1 MGIPLDLQRTL
12 QIKPIGV
19 RDGVMVVAPLY
30 PLTAQEILHISQS
43 ESGMPVEEQPL
54 DRQEI
59 LRYLRSISGGLGPG
73 DLVRNFS
80 SDFSTCLLEAVEA
93 NASDLHIRLM
103 RNGEVSYL
111 RRRVHGYLQTPVAM
125 DMATAKRFMTW
136 VKQKAELDSSEH
148 LLPQEGRFSLFSSGV
163 TLEFRV
169 SCSGQSEGETMVI
182 RLLDPRRKLS
192 FRALSANPDL
202 VQCLEKLI
210 SIRTKQGGLV
220 LISGPTGAGKT
231 TSLAALTS
239 ALPLDRL
246 KVVAIEDPVE
256 IRTAGVDHLEV
267 DAAHGLG
274 FAVLLRAVLRQD
286 PDVIVVGEI
295 RDAETAEIAL
305 RAVETGHWVMASV
318 HAGSVLE
325 TVFRLTSLLPACY
338 QDLGRMTIQTR
349 LHAVINQQL
358 MPRNDGRQL
367 VMEALFVDTHE
378 RPIPWYAAQA
388 NPAEFAGCTYFSR
401 Q

>member
-12 QIKPIGV
+12 QIKPMGV
-19 RDGVMVVAPLY
+19 RDGVMLVAPLY
-30 PLTAQEILHISQS
+30 PLTSQEILNLSQA
-43 ESGMPVEEQPL
+43 ESGMAVEQQPA

-59 LRYLRSISGGLGPG
+59 LQYLRSISGSTAAY
-73 DLVRNFS
+73 DAKRDYS
-80 SDFSTCLLEAVEA
+80 SDFSTHLLEAVEA

-103 RNGEVSYL
+103 RNSEPSYL
-111 RRRVHGYLQTPVAM
+111 RRRVHGYLQQPMFM
-125 DMATAKRFMTW
+125 DGAIVRRFMTW
-136 VKQKAELDSSEH
+136 IKQKADLDSSEH
-148 LLPQEGRFSLFSSGV
+148 LHPQEGRFSLFANGV

-192 FRALSANPDL
+192 YRALSANA
-202 VQCLEKLI
+202 QMIGCLEKLVTI
-210 SIRTKQGGLV
+210 ESKQGGLV

-231 TSLAALTS
+231 TTLAALTS

-246 KVVAIEDPVE
+246 KVVSIEDPVE

-274 FAVLLRAVLRQD
+274 FAALLRAVLRQD
-286 PDVIVVGEI
+286 PDVIVIGEI

-325 TVFRLTSLLPACY
+325 TVLRLTSLLPSCY
-338 QDLGRMTIQTR
+338 QDLGRMTIQNR

-358 MPRNDGRQL
+358 LPRSDGRQL
-367 VMEALFVDTHE
+367 VMEALFVQTHE
-378 RPIPWYAAQA
+378 HPMPWYSPQA
-388 NPAEFAGCTYFSR
+388 NLAEFSGCTYFAR